1 MTRRS
6 KSNLAPAIQ
15 AEPETGPGSATC
27 FCRRMDRR
35 ARAEEARQR
44 LLDEATGN
52 ISPIDGA
59 KFADFQ
65 IVNVEA
71 LDEFYAVVSEKLR
84 AGIQYRIR
92 VAVL

>member
-1 MTRRS
+1 MTHRS
-6 KSNLAPAIQ
+6 KSNLAPISLPD
-15 AEPETGPGSATC
+15 PETGPGSATC

-35 ARAEEARQR
+35 AKAEEARQR

-52 ISPIDGA
+52 ISPIDGP

-65 IVNVEA
+65 IANAEA
-71 LDEFYAVVSEKLR
+71 LDEFYEAVSEKLR
-84 AGIQYRIR
+84 GGMRYRIR